1 MAITY
6 LSGERIQGSS
16 TADATPTYT
25 PSMASTS
32 GWSIQD
38 SAKVN
43 ITGGKIAGTSG
54 TGSAFADFTRDNSN
68 DGISFDLGS
77 AVSDSQWTMRFKLTI
92 DTVTL
97 NSSSGCATVIGLWD
111 HNSADGYATTGDN
124 ISLSLL
130 FSSSSS
136 EQNLEGN
143 YTADG
148 AGRQNVSEI
157 GSDLII
163 AGKTYYVTINRK
175 TVTTCSVSVTENSD
189 YETGLTTVNITPTSG
204 VTGLQYFG
212 VYNYVAS
219 SVDNHVYASVEDVKI
234 WNEKDVDGL
243 TQDDKTTITN
253 VPAGTRYEEVDTRK
267 IFQARYDGADTTI
280 SWYEKG
286 TSGGGMTQFSYT
298 RGCMGG
304 GGRWSPSSSSSNIID
319 YITIASTGNAAD
331 FGDLTSSRGGCA
343 GINSTTRGCFAGGM
357 EIAGSTF
364 TNIIDYITILTAGNA
379 TDFGDLNDSQW
390 LSGGCSDLSRGLS
403 GGGRNAGYENVI
415 DYFTISTTGNAT
427 DFGDLTQGRGGIGA
441 VADSTRGVFAGGYGP
456 SDTNVIDYVTIQTTG
471 NAVDFGDLTV
481 ARAGAS
487 GAASATRGVFAGGA
501 AHTGDTIDYI
511 TIQTTGNATDFGN
524 QTESRIWTAS
534 CSNLTRGTWAGGE
547 QSANTHSEIIDYV
560 TIDTTGN
567 ATDFGDLTDS
577 GRIYPSGVSG

>member
-1 MAITY
+1 MVEY
-6 LSGERIQGSS
+6 LSGGRIQGSS
-16 TADATPTYT
+16 TKIVAGSALAYNDSAETNVTFVPSDGTGTPKAT
-25 PSMASTS
+25 STS
-32 GWSIQD
+32 AGWGNGKAYTVGTWNPNQLASGEKFTLDFSTTDDTKIGFMGLEKDPSGFSGHGYGLDYGFYLVGNGGTANYINCAENSTVVAEFPEENVGSGSDVYSASDVFRITMD
-38 SAKVN
+38 SSGTVEYYRQ
-43 ITGGKIAGTSG
+43 AGG
-54 TGSAFADFTRDNSN
+54 TGSFVAIPEYPDGSPNARTTASGDYYIIFYTYDSGFTTDIESW
-68 DGISFDLGS
+68 
-77 AVSDSQWTMRFKLTI
+77 SDTKAIVDEKT
-92 DTVTL
+92 TVTD
-97 NSSSGCATVIGLWD
+97 VP
-111 HNSADGYATTGDN
+111 
-124 ISLSLL
+124 
-130 FSSSSS
+130 
-136 EQNLEGN
+136 
-143 YTADG
+143 
-148 AGRQNVSEI
+148 V
-157 GSDLII
+157 GSQF
-163 AGKTYYVTINRK
+163 
-175 TVTTCSVSVTENSD
+175 E
-189 YETGLTTVNITPTSG
+189 ET
-204 VTGLQYFG
+204 
-212 VYNYVAS
+212 
-219 SVDNHVYASVEDVKI
+219 
-234 WNEKDVDGL
+234 
-243 TQDDKTTITN
+243 
-253 VPAGTRYEEVDTRK
+253 DTRK
-267 IFQARYDGADTTI
+267 FYQYLYPDGFGSAQWT
-280 SWYEKG
+280 ERG
-286 TSGGGMTQFSYT
+286 TAGSPTEYAPT

-319 YITIASTGNAAD
+319 YITIASTGNAID

-357 EIAGSTF
+357 EIAGNTF

-456 SDTNVIDYVTIQTTG
+456 SDTNVIDYVTIQTLG
-471 NAVDFGDLTV
+471 DAADFGDLTV

-534 CSNLTRGTWAGGE
+534 CSNGTRGTWAGGE
-547 QSANTHSEIIDYV
+547 ESANNHSEIIDYV